1 MIYLLLVAHFVGD
14 FICQSDWMATN
25 KSKRFEALG
34 FHVLVYS
41 FVLLGIMGLGMWL
54 LLDMGGQPVRPLIS
68 FILINAAAHLA
79 TDAVTSQLTSKFWF
93 FRREEGIWVQ
103 AEYSVPKHW
112 KTLINPWT
120 PIDGKRH
127 WFFVLIGLDQ
137 LIHYVTLVATAEWLL

>member
-25 KSKRFEALG
+25 KSNRWDVLAS
-34 FHVLVYS
+34 HVFVYMV
-41 FVLLGIMGLGMWL
+41 VLWASVCFYSGDKIVEMWWTIAAYAFLNGGLH
-54 LLDMGGQPVRPLIS
+54 
-68 FILINAAAHLA
+68 FI
-79 TDAVTSQLTSKFWF
+79 TDAITSQLTSKFWF